1 MIAMLHAPYIIGS
14 YAITFGAI
22 GFYAWRILGQA
33 RTSARHVPEEE
44 LPWK

>member
-33 RTSARHVPEEE
+33 RTSAHHVPDEE